1 MRDIHSELH
10 TTSDVIDELGGN
22 HAVGELTQSKPKAVS
37 MWRTMG
43 KFPWRT
49 QMTIT
54 NALRARKKTAPES
67 LWGMTK
73 QPEATT

>member
-1 MRDIHSELH
+1 MPDFHSELH

-22 HAVGELTQSKPKAVS
+22 HVVAALTGSNAKAVS
-37 MWRTMG
+37 MWRTLG

-54 NALRARKKTAPES
+54 EALRERKKTAPNS
-67 LWGMTK
+67 LWGMTAR
-73 QPEATT
+73 QDSPA